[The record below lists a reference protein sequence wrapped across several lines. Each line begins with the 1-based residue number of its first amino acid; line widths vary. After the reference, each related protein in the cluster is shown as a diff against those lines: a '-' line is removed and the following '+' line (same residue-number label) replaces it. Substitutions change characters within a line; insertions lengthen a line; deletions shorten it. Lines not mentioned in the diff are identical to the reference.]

1 MRSVLGSRETWLNR
15 LGRVAEAAP
24 VAGRVVTA
32 IAIAGI
38 VKGGLKLRSNAR
50 TPQEHG
56 GWRTLSDEEL
66 ASYGSPE
73 PVPDNATEALGQIS
87 LEDQLAEALAAV
99 ALQASLESAEQLFSY
114 NYIDILTS
122 LCYIY
127 ICK

>member
-15 LGRVAEAAP
+15 LGRAAEAAP
-24 VAGRVVTA
+24 IAGRVVTA

-50 TPQEHG
+50 TPQQRG

-73 PVPDNATEALGQIS
+73 PAPDTATETVGPIS

-99 ALQASLESAEQLFSY
+99 ALEASLESAEKQS
-114 NYIDILTS
+114 TV
-122 LCYIY
+122 
-127 ICK
+127 